1 MYCNFPLTE
10 NITGLRIS
18 AFWKLIPPFNPKYQS
33 IKTKNMKRIVLI
45 VCIVL
50 TGLSFQAKAQWA
62 VIDPSN
68 LVQNIQQVVKSSST
82 LTNMVK
88 NVQETVKIYEQGKEY
103 YDALKSVNN
112 LIKDA
117 RKVKLTIEMI
127 SEISDIYI
135 TGFNKMVADPNF
147 TVDELAAISLGYAR
161 LMEEGGALVTELK
174 NIVTS
179 SNGLSMTDKE
189 RMEVIDQIYNR
200 MLGYRNLTRYYTQKS
215 ISVSFIRAKA
225 KADTDRVLALYGSPS
240 ERYW

>member
-1 MYCNFPLTE
+1 
-10 NITGLRIS
+10 
-18 AFWKLIPPFNPKYQS
+18 
-33 IKTKNMKRIVLI
+33 MKRIVLI

-50 TGLSFQAKAQWA
+50 TGFSFQAKAQWA

-127 SEISDIYI
+127 SEISDMYI
-135 TGFNKMVADPNF
+135 SGFNKMVADPNF

>member
-1 MYCNFPLTE
+1 
-10 NITGLRIS
+10 
-18 AFWKLIPPFNPKYQS
+18 
-33 IKTKNMKRIVLI
+33 MKRIFLILCMVLM
-45 VCIVL
+45 CF
-50 TGLSFQAKAQWA
+50 SYQAKAQWA

-117 RKVKLTIEMI
+117 RKVKLTIEMV
-127 SEISDIYI
+127 SEISDMYI

-147 TVDELAAISLGYAR
+147 TVDELAAISEGYAR

-174 NIVTS
+174 DIVTS
-179 SNGLSMTDKE
+179 SNGLSMSDKE
-189 RMEVIDQIYNR
+189 RMDVIDRIYNR
-200 MLGYRNLTRYYTQKS
+200 MLDYRNLTTYFTQKS

>member
-1 MYCNFPLTE
+1 
-10 NITGLRIS
+10 
-18 AFWKLIPPFNPKYQS
+18 
-33 IKTKNMKRIVLI
+33 MKRIFIITCIALI
-45 VCIVL
+45 
-50 TGLSFQAKAQWA
+50 GFSFQSKAQWA

-82 LTNMVK
+82 LTNMIK

-103 YDALKSVNN
+103 YEALKSVNN
-112 LIKDA
+112 LVKDA

-189 RMEVIDQIYNR
+189 RMEMIDQIYNR

>member
-1 MYCNFPLTE
+1 
-10 NITGLRIS
+10 
-18 AFWKLIPPFNPKYQS
+18 
-33 IKTKNMKRIVLI
+33 MKRIFIIACVVLI
-45 VCIVL
+45 
-50 TGLSFQAKAQWA
+50 GFSFQSKAQWA

-189 RMEVIDQIYNR
+189 RMEMIDQIYNR

>member
-1 MYCNFPLTE
+1 
-10 NITGLRIS
+10 
-18 AFWKLIPPFNPKYQS
+18 
-33 IKTKNMKRIVLI
+33 MKRIFLFL
-45 VCIVL
+45 CIAL
-50 TGLSFQAKAQWA
+50 TGFSYQTQAQWA

-112 LIKDA
+112 LTKDA
-117 RKVKLTIEMI
+117 RKVKLTIEMV
-127 SEISDIYI
+127 SEISDMYI

-147 TVDELAAISLGYAR
+147 TVDELAAISEGYAR

-179 SNGLSMTDKE
+179 SNGLSMSDKE
-189 RMEVIDQIYNR
+189 RMDVIDRIYNR
-200 MLGYRNLTRYYTQKS
+200 MLDYRNLTRYFTQKS